1 MKASP
6 IKISKKCWGCG
17 NPVETFFSLK
27 DFPFTGRFPKRDETS
42 MVGDLTFNVCQK
54 CKLIQL
60 EQAYSPNDLYSEY
73 YYRSSINNTMRV
85 HLSNLVIS
93 ILNNFGEKKPGKWL
107 DIGCNDGFTLSLPKA
122 MGWET
127 TGVDPSNVIGLYY
140 KEIFADNIV
149 SKTEFINDIFPPK
162 DDTLKNKKFE
172 VITCISMFYDIF
184 NLQEFVKNIDK
195 HLSNNGIWVIEMN
208 YTKDMI
214 QENGYDMISHE
225 HITYFTVTNFIFILN
240 KLNPNLRVFNC
251 IHTSIN
257 GGSITL
263 YVDRGKRKV
272 NDSIN
277 EFIDTE
283 EKFQLNSLEKIKS
296 YFDQIKDHANKVKKF
311 ISEQKKA
318 GKTISI
324 YGASTRGNTN
334 LLLSE
339 LNKDMIDFAYEK
351 NSDKFERFC
360 PGSDILIKN
369 EKELLDDQPDYLI
382 IMPYSFISEFIK
394 KEHTYLERGGKM
406 ITLVPEIKIYTK
418 ESL

>member
-6 IKISKKCWGCG
+6 IKVTKICWGCQS
-17 NPVETFFSLK
+17 PLETVFNLEN
-27 DFPFTGRFPKRDETS
+27 FPFTGRFPKRDEPS
-42 MVGDLTFNVCQK
+42 LLGDLTFNVCKK

-73 YYRSSINNTMRV
+73 YYRSSINNTMRA

-122 MGWET
+122 IGWET
-127 TGVDPSNVIGLYY
+127 TGIDPSNVIGLYF
-140 KEIFADNIV
+140 KEIFSEEILSNT
-149 SKTEFINDIFPPK
+149 KFINDIFPPK
-162 DDTLKNKKFE
+162 EDSFKNTKFD

-184 NLQEFVKNIDK
+184 NIEEFVNNIER
-195 HLSNNGIWVIEMN
+195 HLSDNGIWVVEMN

-240 KLNPNLRVFNC
+240 KINPNLRLFNC
-251 IHTSIN
+251 IHTPIN

-263 YVDRGKRKV
+263 YIDRGKRRV
-272 NDSIN
+272 NSSIN
-277 EFIDTE
+277 QFINSE
-283 EKFQLNSLEKIKS
+283 EKFQLNSLDKIKS
-296 YFDQIKDHANKVKKF
+296 YFDQIKNHANKVREF
-311 ISEQKKA
+311 ITDQKKD
-318 GKTISI
+318 GKRISI

-339 LNKDMIDFAYEK
+339 LNKGMIDFAYEK
-351 NSDKFERFC
+351 NTDKIGRFC
-360 PGSDILIKN
+360 PGSDIVIKD
-369 EKELLDDQPDYLI
+369 EKELLNDQPDYLI
-382 IMPYSFISEFIK
+382 IMPYSFVDEFIK
-394 KEHTYLERGGKM
+394 KEYEYLERGGKM
-406 ITLVPEIKIYTK
+406 ITLVPDIKIYTK